1 MNKRSSFVSKEVIA
15 IDLNKREII
24 GKGLNKL
31 KAEGLIPAVIH
42 QPGKDSLIVSGNF
55 IELSKVYEKAGRH
68 HPVNVTIGTE
78 KKLLT
83 IIKDVDIDPAKHRI
97 RHIVFGAINLNE
109 KVYTVIPVKL
119 TGEAPAARANLLV
132 HQLIEE
138 VEVAALPN
146 DLPDSINVSIES
158 LAEVDDRITIGDI
171 TPPKG
176 VEIEVEKDQV
186 IVIVDAPHV
195 ASEESEE
202 AAAEEASAPVATTE
216 ASSENN

>member
-1 MNKRSSFVSKEVIA
+1 VSKEVIA

-31 KAEGLIPAVIH
+31 KAEGQIPAVIH

-55 IELSKVYEKAGRH
+55 IELTKVYEKAGRH

-78 KKLLT
+78 KLLT
-83 IIKDVDIDPAKHRI
+83 IIKNVDIDPAKHRI
-97 RHIVFGAINLNE
+97 RHIVFGAINLKE

-119 TGEAPAARANLLV
+119 TGEAPAARVNLLV

-202 AAAEEASAPVATTE
+202 AATEEASAPVATTE

>member
-1 MNKRSSFVSKEVIA
+1 MSKEVIA

-195 ASEESEE
+195 ASEDSEE

-216 ASSENN
+216 AS